1 MIFTS
6 IHITSYTQ
14 RVNYTLFYS
23 SSGFFLRITNPSMMG
38 VSEVYSS
45 VANSALS
52 PAMWLV
58 RFDWKN

>member
-14 RVNYTLFYS
+14 RVNYTMFYS

-52 PAMWLV
+52 PAM
-58 RFDWKN
+58 